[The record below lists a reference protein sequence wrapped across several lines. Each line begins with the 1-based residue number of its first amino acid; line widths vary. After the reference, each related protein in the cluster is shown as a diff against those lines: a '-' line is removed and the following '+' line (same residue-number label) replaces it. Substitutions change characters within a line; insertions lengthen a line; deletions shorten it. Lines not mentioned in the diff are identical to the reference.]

1 VTLTHHVEVY
11 KRAVSGVDVA
21 QETAVLVGALLI
33 RFEKD
38 AGPGWNQLVQGG
50 GGLGPPTLGD
60 GSVFRRVV
68 FQQADVVIGP
78 SWQRSVAFGDFDPD
92 RVAVDDAATLAGC
105 AWAGTLPLALH
116 TPLSGRT
123 APPLGCL
130 PCS

>member
-21 QETAVLVGALLI
+21 QKTAVVVGALLI

-50 GGLGPPTLGD
+50 GGLGPTTLGD

-92 RVAVDDAATLAGC
+92 RVAVDDAGHPRRLRLGGHVAA
-105 AWAGTLPLALH
+105 
-116 TPLSGRT
+116 RT
-123 APPLGCL
+123 SHPPFRAAPPRL
-130 PCS
+130 